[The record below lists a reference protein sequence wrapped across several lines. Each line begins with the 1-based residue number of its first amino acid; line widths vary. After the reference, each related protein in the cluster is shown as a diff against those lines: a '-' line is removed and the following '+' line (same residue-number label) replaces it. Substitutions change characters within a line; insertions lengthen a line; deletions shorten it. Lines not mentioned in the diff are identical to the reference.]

1 MEVYIDIITGF
12 LESGK
17 TTFIKEILNSK
28 YIEEFHEIVL
38 IICEEGFTEYDEEKL
53 EEKHIKT
60 LMLENEAELNDDL
73 FQQIASEYNPEYIL
87 VEYNGTWNIS
97 NILRLKIPFD
107 YKFRNVIFVSEAVN
121 FRNQLSNMV
130 TVMQPHILNSNVVI
144 FNRFEKLHQGMK
156 KKLIYDIKNIN
167 PRTRVT
173 FMNELEPDK
182 ILKERFMSFMNLE
195 NTTLN
200 LKMNLKVG
208 IFFILCICLL
218 LLLEIARAYSYTQSI
233 VTVFLSILLQAI
245 PFILLGA
252 FISAG
257 IQIFASTGWIMKQ
270 ISKASWYSF
279 LMAAVAGFFMPIC
292 DCGMVPIISGLLKKD
307 TPLPQTITFWLSSSA
322 VSPIVILSMIYAFP
336 EQPYLAMVRVAAGLI
351 VGIMLGVSLKL
362 IHLETRNV
370 IKGNRR
376 FQNNIGKD
384 VLELKYD
391 GIKGKFEAVFAGAK
405 IEFFRVAEYVVIGA
419 LISAVLQTVMPQTME
434 SFIDNNNLILQFI
447 VMIAAA
453 MLMSACS
460 TSNAFIGRSFSDN
473 FSTVPI
479 LSFIVM
485 GPMLD
490 LKNMVMLSVI
500 LKKKF
505 LLFLA
510 ALVVAESAIVFGA
523 LAIFM

>member
-1 MEVYIDIITGF
+1 MAVYIDMITGF

-17 TTFIKEILNSK
+17 TTFIKEILNSN
-28 YIEEFHEIVL
+28 YIEEFNKIVL
-38 IICEEGFTEYDEEKL
+38 VICEEGFIEYEEEKL
-53 EEKHIKT
+53 KEMDIKIVI
-60 LMLENEAELNDDL
+60 LENESDLNDDL
-73 FQQIASEYNPEYIL
+73 FQQIAYEYNPDYIL

-121 FRNQLSNMV
+121 FRNQLSNMA
-130 TVMQPHILNSNVVI
+130 TVMQPHILNSDVVI
-144 FNRFEKLHQGMK
+144 FNRFEKLHQGMQK
-156 KKLIYDIKNIN
+156 RLISDIKNIN

-173 FMNELEPDK
+173 FMNELETDK
-182 ILKERFMSFMNLE
+182 ILKERFMSFMNPE

-200 LKMNLKVG
+200 LKMNLKAG
-208 IFFILCICLL
+208 IFFSLCIFLF
-218 LLLEIARAYSYTQSI
+218 LLLEIPKAYSYTQSI
-233 VTVFLSILLQAI
+233 VTIFLSILLQAI

-270 ISKASWYSF
+270 IVKGSWYSF
-279 LMAAVAGFFMPIC
+279 LIAAVAGFFMPIC

-322 VSPIVILSMIYAFP
+322 VSPIVILSMLYAFP
-336 EQPYLAMVRVAAGLI
+336 EQPYLAGVRVGAGLI
-351 VGIMLGVSLKL
+351 VGIMAGVILKI
-362 IHLETRNV
+362 IHLETKDV
-370 IKGNRR
+370 TKGNRR
-376 FQNNIGKD
+376 FRNIGKD
-384 VLELKYD
+384 VLDLKYD
-391 GIKGKFEAVFAGAK
+391 GTRGKFEAVFSGAK
-405 IEFFRVAEYVVIGA
+405 VEFFRVAEYVIIGA
-419 LISAVLQTVMPQTME
+419 LISAVLQMVMPQTMK
-434 SFIDNNNLILQFI
+434 SFIDNNLIIQFI

-460 TSNAFIGRSFSDN
+460 TSNAFIGRSFSNN

-490 LKNMVMLSVI
+490 LKNMVMLSEI
-500 LKKKF
+500 LKKRF

-510 ALVVAESAIVFGA
+510 FLVVVESAVVFGA
-523 LAIFM
+523 LAIFL